1 MGSREAFRISCFRF
15 IVVLVQTF
23 REVHR
28 CRKIFLRVIS
38 SGSSTALSSRQ
49 VFIDAD
55 TLGKE
60 RERERER
67 DTLGPRSIVDE
78 WGKGD
83 Q

>member
-15 IVVLVQTF
+15 IVVLVHTF

-38 SGSSTALSSRQ
+38 SGYSTALSSRQ

-60 RERERER
+60 RERER

>member
-60 RERERER
+60 RER